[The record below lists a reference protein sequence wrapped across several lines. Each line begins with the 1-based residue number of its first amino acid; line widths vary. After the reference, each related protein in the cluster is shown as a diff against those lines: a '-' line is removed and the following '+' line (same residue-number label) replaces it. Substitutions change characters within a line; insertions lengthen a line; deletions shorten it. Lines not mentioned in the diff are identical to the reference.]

1 MVPAAADRAG
11 GRRPRGPFGAWHAQ
25 GRRSRDR
32 GGDAGQGDR
41 GALPRR
47 RAEGGGAHR
56 HRAQGQG
63 AGLCGGRPGGDPPL
77 RRHRGEARAAAGR
90 RRHLGAGQSGIWSAA
105 SRGRYC
111 GGHEGCGR
119 GSGCRQADP
128 PGAQGAEQVTGEEV
142 EFEIRPITDRA
153 FLEDLLRL
161 RWSGGALMLRG
172 KIVHPKD
179 VEALAAYHDGRLV
192 GVATWRLEGPVMY
205 LVTLN
210 NISDQRGV
218 GLVLLDAMK
227 TFGREKGSALLRVI
241 VTNDNLNA
249 PGFYQRRGFRI
260 IAVHTGAIDVIR
272 GMMPH
277 IPEMGANRIP
287 IRDEI
292 ELEIAL

>member
-1 MVPAAADRAG
+1 
-11 GRRPRGPFGAWHAQ
+11 
-25 GRRSRDR
+25 
-32 GGDAGQGDR
+32 
-41 GALPRR
+41 
-47 RAEGGGAHR
+47 
-56 HRAQGQG
+56 
-63 AGLCGGRPGGDPPL
+63 
-77 RRHRGEARAAAGR
+77 
-90 RRHLGAGQSGIWSAA
+90 
-105 SRGRYC
+105 
-111 GGHEGCGR
+111 
-119 GSGCRQADP
+119 
-128 PGAQGAEQVTGEEV
+128 VTGEGA
-142 EFEIRPITDRA
+142 EFEIRPITDRT

-179 VEALAAYHDGRLV
+179 VEALAAYHDGHLA

-210 NISDQRGV
+210 NISDRRGV
-218 GLVLLDAMK
+218 GLALLDAMK

-249 PGFYQRRGFRI
+249 LGFYQRRGFRI
-260 IAVHTGAIDVIR
+260 IAVHTNAIDVIR